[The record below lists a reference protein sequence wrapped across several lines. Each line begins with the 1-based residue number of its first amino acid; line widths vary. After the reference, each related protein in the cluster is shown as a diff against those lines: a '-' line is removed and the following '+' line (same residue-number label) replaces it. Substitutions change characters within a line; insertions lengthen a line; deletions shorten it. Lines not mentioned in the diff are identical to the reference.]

1 MYTNC
6 GGYVREGAVIESRIL
21 PPTNHV
27 TQGDSNLMKATKI
40 FMLLCILV
48 FIPCAVYAYDSWTP
62 ASYDKR
68 KAINNNSTPP
78 ERTAPLYQLPPL
90 SPDEGVIRRVKLP
103 DSIKA
108 VALTFD
114 MCELDTVTTG
124 CDMDV
129 INFLHEHSIPATLF
143 MGGKWMRTHS
153 QRVKQIMSDPIFE
166 LANHN
171 WSHGNCALLS
181 PEGLKA
187 QILWTQAEYELLREE
202 SGLDDV
208 PESMTLFRLPYGR
221 NSESALKIIAE
232 LGLRVI
238 QWDVAAEAADNSKPS
253 RAKRSAK
260 LVAGMTRPGSILLFH
275 ANLVPKGTANLL
287 REVVSILERQGY
299 IFLKVSDLLEM
310 GEPETVRDGYFSRPK
325 DNYALDKKF
334 GVDGTG
340 RRTPFTGKQ

>member
-1 MYTNC
+1 MKT
-6 GGYVREGAVIESRIL
+6 IKIL
-21 PPTNHV
+21 MIV
-27 TQGDSNLMKATKI
+27 
-40 FMLLCILV
+40 FLL
-48 FIPCAVYAYDSWTP
+48 ASAAHASDSWAT
-62 ASYDKR
+62 ASFDKR
-68 KAINNNSTPP
+68 KALPNNSTPP
-78 ERTAPLYQLPPL
+78 ARTLPIHTLKPL
-90 SPDEGVIRRVKLP
+90 SPDEGVIRRVKLSS
-103 DSIKA
+103 DIKA

-129 INFLHEHSIPATLF
+129 VNFLREKRIPATLF

-187 QILWTQAEYELLREE
+187 QILWTQSQYELLREE
-202 SGLDDV
+202 AGIDS
-208 PESMTLFRLPYGR
+208 PESMMLFRLPYGR
-221 NSESALKIIAE
+221 NNQRALKIIAE

-238 QWDVAAEAADNSKPS
+238 QWDVAAEAGDNSNPK

-260 LVAGMTRPGSILLFH
+260 LVAGMTKPGSILLFH
-275 ANLVPKGTANLL
+275 ANSVPKGTINLL
-287 REVVSILERQGY
+287 REVVGILSDDNY
-299 IFLKVSDLLEM
+299 VFVNVSELLSM
-310 GEPETVRDGYFSRPK
+310 GKPETVRDGYFSKPK

-334 GVDGTG
+334 GADGTG
-340 RRTPFTGKQ
+340 RRKPFTGKP

>member
-1 MYTNC
+1 
-6 GGYVREGAVIESRIL
+6 
-21 PPTNHV
+21 
-27 TQGDSNLMKATKI
+27 MKTANV
-40 FMLLCILV
+40 LLLV
-48 FIPCAVYAYDSWTP
+48 FLLASASYASDSWIP
-62 ASYDKR
+62 ASFDKR
-68 KAINNNSTPP
+68 KALPNNSAVP
-78 ERTAPLYQLPPL
+78 ERTAPIFTLAPL
-90 SPDEGVIRRVKLP
+90 SADEGVIRRVKLFP
-103 DSIKA
+103 DVKA

-114 MCELDTVTTG
+114 MCELDTNTTG

-129 INFLHEHSIPATLF
+129 INFLHEHRIPATLF

-153 QRVKQIMSDPIFE
+153 RRVKQIMTDPIFE

-187 QILWTQAEYELLREE
+187 QILWTQSEYELLREE
-202 SGLDDV
+202 AGLTEI

-221 NSESALKIIAE
+221 NNQKALKIIAE
-232 LGLRVI
+232 LGLRVV
-238 QWDVAAEAADNSKPS
+238 QWDVAAEAGDNSNPK

-260 LVAGMTRPGSILLFH
+260 LVAGMTKPGSILLFH

-287 REVVSILERQGY
+287 REVVELLSADNYVFVKAG
-299 IFLKVSDLLEM
+299 DLLEM

-340 RRTPFTGKQ
+340 RRRPFTGK

>member
-187 QILWTQAEYELLREE
+187 QIL
-202 SGLDDV
+202 
-208 PESMTLFRLPYGR
+208 
-221 NSESALKIIAE
+221 
-232 LGLRVI
+232 
-238 QWDVAAEAADNSKPS
+238 
-253 RAKRSAK
+253 
-260 LVAGMTRPGSILLFH
+260 
-275 ANLVPKGTANLL
+275 
-287 REVVSILERQGY
+287 
-299 IFLKVSDLLEM
+299 
-310 GEPETVRDGYFSRPK
+310 
-325 DNYALDKKF
+325 
-334 GVDGTG
+334 
-340 RRTPFTGKQ
+340 